1 MIIQTIKEEK
11 KVMKEKLNT
20 TDLEHENLNNDSEMN
35 TYSEKKDLLNL
46 HDELSKENNEL
57 ASNFE
62 CKSCGKTFVDKI
74 ILGNHISRC
83 IKKKCIDQKD
93 YLTQYAA
100 NLQIQVSHQIINLT

>member
-11 KVMKEKLNT
+11 KLMKEKLNT
-20 TDLEHENLNNDSEMN
+20 TDLEHENLNIDSEMN

-83 IKKKCIDQKD
+83 IKKKCIDQKN
-93 YLTQYAA
+93 YITQYAA
-100 NLQIQVSHQIINLT
+100 NLQIQIQFDKRNI